1 MGKNIMRCSYDNQI
15 NENIQTNNK
24 NTNNI
29 DSQNH

>member
-1 MGKNIMRCSYDNQI
+1 MGKNVIRCSYDNQI
-15 NENIQTNNK
+15 NENIHTNNK